1 MTFKRVRVRR
11 QMETFPQHFRDALTM
26 IGLGTKR
33 DRAIEAHMEVR
44 EVLERDET
52 LLSWGVD
59 TILIGSYGRE
69 TAIYPGRDVDVF
81 TKLPDAPTDDPEMV
95 FQAVKEPLVDQY
107 GDRVEEH
114 RRSLMIQFPDDF
126 SVDAVPAT
134 PTRLH
139 WQIPQTDA
147 EGERTQWEET
157 DPERLG
163 DLTHERNRRPEV
175 DGRGAYVPTVKFV
188 RQIRRHH
195 LADAKPGGLY
205 FELESYWAFDA
216 GVAGASFAEI
226 LAATLE
232 RIATQL
238 ETGVVINDPAV
249 ERPYDPTPRTED
261 LDAAAKTFRG
271 LADRAAAALATDDKC
286 KAAALWR
293 EVLGRNEK
301 GWVFRLPEDCDE
313 QGRSVAKVT
322 PITDKGS
329 REARPFA

>member
-1 MTFKRVRVRR
+1 
-11 QMETFPQHFRDALTM
+11 METFSQHFTDALTI
-26 IGLGTKR
+26 IGLGSKR
-33 DRAIEAHMEVR
+33 DRAIEAHRDVR
-44 EVLERDET
+44 GVLERDDP
-52 LLSWGVD
+52 LKSWGVD

-81 TKLPDAPTDDPEMV
+81 TKLPDAPTNDPEVV
-95 FQAVKEPLVDQY
+95 FQAVKKPLVAEY
-107 GDRVEEH
+107 GDRVEQH

-134 PTRLH
+134 PTARH

-147 EGERTQWEET
+147 EGKRTQWEET

-163 DLTHERNRRPEV
+163 ELTHERNRTPLV
-175 DGRGAYVPTVKFV
+175 DGRGAYVPTVKFI
-188 RQIRRHH
+188 RQIRGHH
-195 LADAKPGGLY
+195 LGDAKPGGLY
-205 FELESYWAFDA
+205 FELETYWAFDA
-216 GVAGASFAEI
+216 GLAGSSFAEI
-226 LAATLE
+226 LATTLK

-238 ETGVVINDPAV
+238 ESGVVINDPAL
-249 ERPYDPTPRTED
+249 EREYDPAPKPED
-261 LDAAAKTFRG
+261 LDAAAKTFRS
-271 LADRAAAALATDDKC
+271 LADKAAAALATDNKC

-293 EVLGRNEK
+293 EILGRNEK

-313 QGRSVAKVT
+313 EGRSVTKVT

>member
-1 MTFKRVRVRR
+1 
-11 QMETFPQHFRDALTM
+11 M
-26 IGLGTKR
+26 IGLGAKR
-33 DRAIEAHMEVR
+33 DRAIDAHKDVR
-44 EVLERDET
+44 AVLERDE
-52 LLSWGVD
+52 LLKSWSVD

-69 TAIYPGRDVDVF
+69 TAIYPGKDVDVF
-81 TKLPDAPTDDPEMV
+81 TKLPDAPTDDPEVV
-95 FQAVKEPLVDQY
+95 FQAVREPLVAEY

-134 PTRLH
+134 PTDLH
-139 WQIPQTDA
+139 WQIAQTDA
-147 EGERTQWEET
+147 EGRRTQWEET

-163 DLTHERNRRPEV
+163 ELTHGRNKTPEV
-175 DGRGAYVPTVKFV
+175 DGRGAYVPTVRFV

-195 LADAKPGGLY
+195 LAEAKPGGLY
-205 FELESYWAFDA
+205 FELATYWAFGA
-216 GVAGASFAEI
+216 GVAGSSFAEI
-226 LAATLE
+226 LASTLR

-238 ETGVVINDPAV
+238 ESGVVINDPAL
-249 ERPYDPTPRTED
+249 ERQYDPAPKPED
-261 LDAAAKTFRG
+261 LEAAAATFRD
-271 LADRAAAALATDDKC
+271 LADKAAAALATDDKC

-293 EVLGRNEK
+293 EILGRNEK

-313 QGRSVAKVT
+313 QGRSVTKVT